1 MVQTRSTLLAGGDQE
16 GVSSKPGGEPRSR
29 PTCRKLMFA
38 AHRRTLVGYQIPLLV
53 ACCSQDASGAT
64 TRAAFTHPDG
74 ADGERQPQ
82 PRGSVKR
89 NYFFLGCLPLLG
101 AGDYRTF
108 RYFRIAMRS
117 PWPPR
122 RKTPRARSRTHM
134 DQKAYERMN
143 PAGGSLVIPGFRS
156 ATFGNG
162 DISPCGRLRGVG
174 DFVRLLGIPIC

>member
-1 MVQTRSTLLAGGDQE
+1 MLDQE
-16 GVSSKPGGEPRSR
+16 RQGAAHEHGGNQKEGKGNEASGG
-29 PTCRKLMFA
+29 CGSACGESAELMFA

-134 DQKAYERMN
+134 DQKAYERIN
-143 PAGGSLVIPGFRS
+143 PTGGSLVIPGFRS
-156 ATFGNG
+156 R
-162 DISPCGRLRGVG
+162 SEEH
-174 DFVRLLGIPIC
+174 